1 MSIGINVTLYKCFE
15 NPFSIIFLFLEL
27 MQSVKIVLLSLDVMI
42 ISNTP
47 SEAVETTILFFAWF
61 RNIGLFLS
69 KAIEINYL
77 DIKLIVSVLKKL
89 VNKAFLWVNK
99 KGVL

>member
-27 MQSVKIVLLSLDVMI
+27 MQSVKIVLLSLEVMI

-47 SEAVETTILFFAWF
+47 SEAVETTILLFGCFI
-61 RNIGLFLS
+61 NISLFLS
-69 KAIEINYL
+69 KAIEINSL
-77 DIKLIVSVLKKL
+77 NIGFMVNKVKKL
-89 VNKAFLWVNK
+89 VKESFFKVNEK
-99 KGVL
+99 

>member
-27 MQSVKIVLLSLDVMI
+27 MQSVKIVLLSLEVMI

-47 SEAVETTILFFAWF
+47 SEVVETTILFFGCF
-61 RNIGLFLS
+61 INIGLFLS
-69 KAIEINYL
+69 KAIEINSL
-77 DIKLIVSVLKKL
+77 NIKFM
-89 VNKAFLWVNK
+89 VN
-99 KGVL
+99 

>member
-15 NPFSIIFLFLEL
+15 NPFSIIFLFFEL
-27 MQSVKIVLLSLDVMI
+27 IQSVKTVLLSFEVMI

-47 SEAVETTILFFAWF
+47 SVEVETTILFFGCF

-69 KAIEINYL
+69 KAIEINCL
-77 DIKLIVSVLKKL
+77 DVKLIVSVLKKL
-89 VNKAFLWVNK
+89 VNKSFLWVNK
-99 KGVL
+99 KGAL